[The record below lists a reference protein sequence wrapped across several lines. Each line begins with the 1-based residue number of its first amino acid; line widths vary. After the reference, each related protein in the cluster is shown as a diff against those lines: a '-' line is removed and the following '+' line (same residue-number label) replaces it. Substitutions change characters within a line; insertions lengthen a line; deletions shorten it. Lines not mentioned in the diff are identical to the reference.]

1 MHKNSE
7 MHIGENLTRTKIE
20 NKTYF
25 GFFNF
30 ALRLTIPEISV
41 ENYQNMHKSAKLCI
55 KIQKCIL
62 GKT

>member
-1 MHKNSE
+1 MHFHSAPD
-7 MHIGENLTRTKIE
+7 GFLVAANLVGPT
-20 NKTYF
+20 
-25 GFFNF
+25 
-30 ALRLTIPEISV
+30 ALRLTVSEICV